1 MKVLLVIAAAG
12 FIFWMYWSALRDI
25 YLAFKGRRMKSS
37 LKKLAKEAVSDEADA
52 IIKAG
57 KKRDLNRFG
66 ELIKGASPDTL
77 RELSILDFQSP
88 LIKKLAQQ
96 NQNNPRARF
105 LYGNSLIEEAWR
117 VRGGAAGNKVSAK
130 KGQTFFDLLRDAE
143 LELLRSYE
151 MDRDFTG
158 VYAPLIRA
166 EMGSSN
172 REKAQQVYND
182 GRRTAPDQLD
192 YHLTM
197 LTLLTEKWQGLEGEM
212 FQFAREN
219 SERVT
224 SGELNGLIPAAHFE
238 YWLELEDKEDEEYF
252 LKPEVQEEI
261 QKAYEGMKDLVK
273 VQAKG
278 QGFMERHQHHLALN
292 YFAAVFHFMGDNKTA
307 RSIFEEIGGN
317 HTYRPWAN
325 LGMHHEVAFMN
336 YRNKV
341 MKGK

>member
-1 MKVLLVIAAAG
+1 MKVLIGIIAIA
-12 FIFWMYWSALRDI
+12 FIVWMYGSAIRDI
-25 YLAFKGRRMKSS
+25 YRAFKVRGFLKA
-37 LKKLAKEAVSDEADA
+37 LKKLEKEAISEDAAA

-57 KKRDLNRFG
+57 KKRDVDRFG
-66 ELIKGASPDTL
+66 SLVDAASPDTL
-77 RELSILDFQSP
+77 RELSIIDFQSP
-88 LIKKLAQQ
+88 LIEKLAEQ
-96 NQNNPRARF
+96 NQDNPRARF
-105 LYGNSLIEEAWR
+105 LYGNNLIEEAWR
-117 VRGGAAGNKVSAK
+117 IRGGAVGSKVSRK
-130 KGQTFFDLLRDAE
+130 KGETFISLLRNAE

-151 MDRDFTG
+151 MDRDFVG
-158 VYAPLIRA
+158 IYAPLIRA

-307 RSIFEEIGGN
+307 RSIFEELGGN

-325 LGMHHEVAFMN
+325 LGMHHDVAFMN
-336 YRNKV
+336 YRNKAL
-341 MKGK
+341 KGK